1 MPAVLMSSKRIL
13 YQLFS
18 FLVLTNSWKV
28 SSALGDCKDLGFT
41 GTQLCGDCD
50 KLQEYVK
57 DEGLAQECK
66 SCCVES
72 GGEGSVQMFEKVTLE
87 VCKHRM
93 REFPQVEGFI
103 NNQAAAYEGLKV
115 SYKYGTYPK
124 LVFRGA
130 GKQKEVIRIDSWT
143 TDNIQE
149 YLDAKLAKAV
159 RVEGGVV

>member
-1 MPAVLMSSKRIL
+1 MP
-13 YQLFS
+13 
-18 FLVLTNSWKV
+18 
-28 SSALGDCKDLGFT
+28 C
-41 GTQLCGDCD
+41 
-50 KLQEYVK
+50 
-57 DEGLAQECK
+57 
-66 SCCVES
+66 
-72 GGEGSVQMFEKVTLE
+72 
-87 VCKHRM
+87 